1 MLGILRDNP
10 LLLLFLVA
18 GIGFP
23 LGRIQVAGVR
33 LGVAAVLF
41 VGLAFGALDPSLK
54 LPEIIYQFGLAL
66 FVYCIG
72 LSSGHGFFRSFRGK
86 GLVYSLLAVATVL
99 LTALLLLIPHYM
111 LHLSPAETAGVF
123 SGILTSTPALAA
135 AVEYLTRTGA
145 AAQIAQPVVGYSI
158 AYPVSVIGVILA
170 IYTAQRVFR
179 IDYAAEVRSL
189 KDLPGVPEDIT
200 CWTLRVERPEAVGRT
215 VHDLVVVHHLKVVL
229 GRIRRGQHAEVAN
242 WGSRLELGD
251 LVTAVGT
258 VEELERAADAIG
270 CVSEQQADLD
280 RSEVDMRQVF
290 VSNPDVAGRSLR
302 ELELTHRFGVVV
314 SRVWRGDM
322 EFLPHADMVLELGD
336 RVRVLARRERME
348 EVAHYL
354 GDSFRAVS
362 EIDVATLGLGMVLG
376 IAVGLVPIPLPG
388 GITIRLGLAG
398 GPMIV
403 ALVLGFLQRTG
414 PLVWVMPYSANLLL
428 RQIGLTIFL
437 AAIGTRSGYEFA
449 QMLTQ
454 ARGWAILG
462 ACAAIIFIAAWAM
475 LYVGY
480 RWLKIPMGL
489 LTGLLTGM
497 QNQSATLGYAL
508 EEAQNDLPNV
518 GYVTVY
524 PVAMVVKIILAP
536 VLIALLT

>member
-336 RVRVLARRERME
+336 RVRVLARRDRME

>member
-1 MLGILRDNP
+1 MLGILQDNP

-54 LPEIIYQFGLAL
+54 LPELVYQFGLAL
-66 FVYCIG
+66 FVYCVG
-72 LSSGHGFFRSFRGK
+72 LSSGHGFFRSFRGQ
-86 GLVYSLLAVATVL
+86 GLVYSLLAAAVIL
-99 LTALLLLIPHYM
+99 LAALLLLIPHYLLEM
-111 LHLSPAETAGVF
+111 SPAETAGVF
-123 SGILTSTPALAA
+123 AGLLTSTPALAA
-135 AVEYLTRTGA
+135 AVEYLSRSGGA
-145 AAQIAQPVVGYSI
+145 GQITEPVVGYSI
-158 AYPVSVIGVILA
+158 AYPVSVIGMILA
-170 IYTAQRVFR
+170 IYLARRLFR
-179 IDYAAEVRSL
+179 IDYLAEARSL
-189 KDLPGVPEDIT
+189 KDMPGVPEEIT
-200 CWTLRVERPEAVGRT
+200 SWTLRVDRPEAVGRS
-215 VHDLVVVHHLKVVL
+215 VHDLVVVHRLKVVF
-229 GRIRRGQHAEVAN
+229 GRIRRGEHAEVAS

-258 VEELERAADAIG
+258 VEELERAAQVIG
-270 CVSEQQADLD
+270 CVSDQEADLD
-280 RSEVDMRQVF
+280 RSEVDTRQVF
-290 VSNPDVAGRSLR
+290 VSNPDVAGRTLR
-302 ELELTHRFGVVV
+302 ELELTHRFGVIV

-336 RVRVLARRERME
+336 RVRVLARRERMD

-362 EIDVATLGLGMVLG
+362 EIDVATLGLGMVAG
-376 IAVGLVPIPLPG
+376 IGVGLLPIPLPG

-398 GPMIV
+398 GPLIV
-403 ALVLGFLQRTG
+403 ALLLGFLQRTG
-414 PLVWVMPYSANLLL
+414 PLVWVLPYSANLLL
-428 RQIGLTIFL
+428 RQLGLTIFL

-449 QMLTQ
+449 HMLTQ

-462 ACAAIIFIAAWAM
+462 ASGAITFLCAWAM

-480 RWLKIPMGL
+480 RWLRIPMGL
-489 LTGLLTGM
+489 LTGLLSGM
-497 QNQSATLGYAL
+497 QTQSATLGYAL

-518 GYVTVY
+518 GYVSVY
-524 PVAMVVKIILAP
+524 PVAMVTKIILAP
-536 VLIALLT
+536 VLIALLS